1 MVAPGLGPPTGNP
14 LMDALSPL
22 PIPVHTIPPGDGNE
36 FYRGI
41 PGGVRGDGELYGG
54 PRYRVREGKESRT
67 AIYPPTMGPTAY
79 RLPYPGTPS
88 SCWTPVS
95 SGVGG
100 FQEYART

>member
-1 MVAPGLGPPTGNP
+1 MVAPGLRPPTGNP

-67 AIYPPTMGPTAY
+67 AIYPLLPGTTQS
-79 RLPYPGTPS
+79 LPYPQPRAYR
-88 SCWTPVS
+88 PL
-95 SGVGG
+95 
-100 FQEYART
+100 